1 MFLVLGAELGSSYAA
16 VYKPVRSRVARE
28 KQRQRHL
35 SAERFRG
42 LLDRLAAH

>member
-1 MFLVLGAELGSSYAA
+1 MFLVLDAELSSSYAA